1 MKKFIILALVSVL
14 SIGANAQKITW
25 DKTKDG
31 LRYIGTDSQIC
42 RNFKDKVVLSAS
54 LSVSKRGDI
63 TIFHFVPELTFST
76 QCSAPKNGKMLIK
89 LFDDSVIELTTA
101 LGDEQMVRKVHNING
116 LVYSDYT
123 MQPIYD
129 VSEEQL
135 TSIIEK
141 GVKEIRIETSPIVYE
156 NEYKKDKIGKVL
168 ADRYSLLK
176 DALKKNPSFSDGF

>member
-1 MKKFIILALVSVL
+1 
-14 SIGANAQKITW
+14 
-25 DKTKDG
+25 
-31 LRYIGTDSQIC
+31 
-42 RNFKDKVVLSAS
+42 
-54 LSVSKRGDI
+54 
-63 TIFHFVPELTFST
+63 
-76 QCSAPKNGKMLIK
+76 MLIK

-141 GVKEIRIETSPIVYE
+141 GVKKIRIETSPIVYE

-168 ADRYSLLK
+168 SDRYSLLK